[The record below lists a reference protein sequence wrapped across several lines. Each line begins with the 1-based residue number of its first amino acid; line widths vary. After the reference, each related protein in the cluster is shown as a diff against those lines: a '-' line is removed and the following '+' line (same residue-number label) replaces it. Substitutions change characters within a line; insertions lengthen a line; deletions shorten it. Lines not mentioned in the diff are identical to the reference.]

1 MLKYN
6 DIISKLT
13 SEQKIRILTGVGNIS
28 GKDMRILGIPTLSAA
43 RIKSC
48 MRDVYPH
55 ATSLSHSWNTELWEK
70 VAGAKLSAMTA
81 EGVNLAIMPGAK
93 IKLSP
98 YRKETTEDPYLA
110 SSLSGAY
117 LRAAKNAGTMASAA
131 GYYLTESDTE
141 WMDEEPNERIFNEY
155 IVSPYLRA
163 AEIGGSSALMTDI
176 RELSEKYGDTC
187 TYMWNAASSGVF
199 ICENA
204 SDEHT
209 VDLIARGVVCLKASA
224 NALSIAFT
232 RYKKLKSLLD
242 AGKDV
247 TTTQLEEELAA
258 RTAISEESL
267 DCALDK
273 ALELVF
279 TCAENKSEAVGEN
292 DPELPLKATLESA
305 VLLKNQNDVL
315 PLVRKRE
322 ICVVGGAAFVERQDG
337 CLAEKVAEQLK
348 TLGYEKVTTHKGYDM
363 NDYGIIEKEALEACK
378 RSDVTILFVGMGLD
392 AERRIHRSEKM
403 TLPPNQLLFA
413 DKLAALGKSVV
424 AVMLSEHAP
433 DIGFAERFDG
443 LLLTPTE
450 IGSSALATVMILT
463 GLYNPSGR
471 LAYSLYS
478 GTEKA
483 MKKAKAYIHRYGMSV
498 GPFIGYRY
506 YDTAEIDAGYPF
518 GYGLSYTEFQYSK
531 ISVNGNTVS
540 FTVKNTGKLAGVE
553 TSQIYIGHKA
563 SAVLRPKKELCGFV
577 KTELAAGESKQVSVT
592 FEAPK
597 VWVNGEFVT
606 EKGEYTVYVG
616 SSVTDIRLKSKYM
629 SEGVT
634 LENDG
639 ARLSDYLQSCSNITE
654 GNFTLEANYGIMKK
668 TVKNILVGVG
678 SVALA
683 ISLAVFNITTGQMS
697 LFLGILAGVLAIVSI
712 IFFII
717 EAVERSKA
725 HKADRNKINEANKEY
740 FKDAEQVP
748 VLSTE
753 KMFKDEFD
761 VIKRDIHAEE
771 EVFGEIADFDASEYI
786 DDNFLVKNAAAEFSK
801 FAEERGF
808 KLTRGVAENLFV
820 SFTTSRLLVF
830 SGLSPEDFRNV
841 VRLLAEYFET
851 NPYIDNAQRPADSEE
866 DIGENVF
873 FSFDSQWDSKGK
885 NILTALQ
892 SASNVGHKVQL
903 AAIEG
908 MTAENVMAWLEPF
921 MRYISHPKKRNE
933 IRIFDGHG
941 KNYGYNIAKNLW
953 LVINLAEGE
962 RLDTFPVPVLKCAA
976 TVRISYVGCDY
987 AKEQTACH
995 GLNAEQVDY
1004 MLVKESGKREVP
1016 EDMWKKVDRLEKYAT
1031 ERSDYSIGNKLWR
1044 DLEKQ
1049 MGMLLACDLELSD
1062 AADAAI
1068 AVKLLPSVCAELNGK
1083 LKKEDKTVLQT
1094 MEFIFGEENT
1104 QYSKAALD
1112 LIVSRGNAEKKSKPE
1127 AEEGSLPVDGEKT
1140 E

>member
-55 ATSLSHSWNTELWEK
+55 STSLSHAWNSELWER

-81 EGVNLAIMPGAK
+81 DGVNLAIMPGAR

-98 YRKETTEDPYLA
+98 YRKEVSEDPYLA

-117 LRAAKNAGTMASAA
+117 LRAAKNAGVMASAA

-141 WMDEEPNERIFNEY
+141 WMDDQPNERILNEY
-155 IVSPYLRA
+155 IAAPYLRA
-163 AEIGGSSALMTDI
+163 AEIGGSSAIMTDV
-176 RELSEKYGDTC
+176 RELSEKYGETC
-187 TYMWNAASSGVF
+187 TYMWGAADSGFF

-204 SDEHT
+204 TDEHT
-209 VDLIARGVVCLKASA
+209 VDLISRGVVCLKAST
-224 NALSIAFT
+224 NALSIAYT
-232 RYKKLKSLLD
+232 RYKKLKSMLE

-247 TTTQLEEELAA
+247 TTTQLEEELAD

-267 DCALDK
+267 DRALDR

-279 TCAENKSEAVGEN
+279 MCAQRSEELSETEAEL
-292 DPELPLKATLESA
+292 DDDLPLRSVLESG
-305 VLLKNQNDVL
+305 VLLKNQNEAL
-315 PLVRKRE
+315 PLSRKQK
-322 ICVVGGAAFVERQDG
+322 ICIVGGIAFVEGQDG
-337 CLAEKVAEQLK
+337 CLADNIKEQLN
-348 TLGYEKVTTHKGYDM
+348 TLGYQKVSTYKGYDV
-363 NDYGIIEKEALEACK
+363 NDYSIIEQETLDACK
-378 RSDVTILFVGMGLD
+378 KSDAVILFVGMGLD
-392 AERRIHRSEKM
+392 TERRIHRSEKM

-413 DKLAALGKSVV
+413 DKLAALGKRVV

-433 DIGFAERFDG
+433 DVGFAEPFDG
-443 LLLTPTE
+443 LLLMPTE
-450 IGSSALATVMILT
+450 VRSSALATVMILT

-478 GTEKA
+478 GTEKI
-483 MKKAKAYIHRYGMSV
+483 MKKAKAYICRYGMSV

-506 YDTAEIDAGYPF
+506 YDTAEIDTGYPF
-518 GYGLSYTEFQYSK
+518 GHGLSYTEFQYSK
-531 ISVNGNTVS
+531 ISVKDNTVS

-553 TSQIYIGHKA
+553 TSQIYIGHKS
-563 SAVLRPKKELCGFV
+563 SACLRPKKELCGFV
-577 KTELAAGESKQVSVT
+577 KTELAAGESKQISVT
-592 FEAPK
+592 FEVPK
-597 VWVNGEFVT
+597 VWNGGEFVT

-616 SSVTDIRLKSKYM
+616 SSVTDIRLKSKYVT
-629 SEGVT
+629 EGVT

-654 GNFTLEANYGIMKK
+654 GNFTLEANYSIMKK

-678 SVALA
+678 SLA
-683 ISLAVFNITTGQMS
+683 IAIGLAVFNITTGHMS
-697 LFLGILAGVLAIVSI
+697 LFLGIIAGILAVVSI

-717 EAVERSKA
+717 EAVERSIA
-725 HKADRNKINEANKEY
+725 HKDDRKKINEANKEY

-761 VIKRDIHAEE
+761 VVKRDTGVEE
-771 EVFGEIADFDASEYI
+771 EAFGDILDFDASEYI
-786 DDNFLVKNAAAEFSK
+786 DDNFRIKDVAAEFSK

-808 KLTRGVAENLFV
+808 KLTRGVAENLFA

-830 SGLSPEDFRNV
+830 SGLSSEDFRNV
-841 VRLLAEYFET
+841 IRLLAEYFET
-851 NPYIDNAQRPADSEE
+851 TPYIDNAMRPEDAEE
-866 DIGENVF
+866 DIGDNVF
-873 FSFDSQWDSKGK
+873 FSFDSQWDRKSK

-903 AAIEG
+903 AAIED
-908 MTAENVMAWLEPF
+908 MTAENVTEWLEPF
-921 MRYISHPKKRNE
+921 MRYVRHPKKRNE
-933 IRIFDGHG
+933 IRIYDGHG
-941 KNYGYNIAKNLW
+941 KNYGYNIARNLW
-953 LVINLAEGE
+953 LVVNLAEGE
-962 RLDTFPVPVLKCAA
+962 RLESFPSAVLKCAA
-976 TVRISYVGCDY
+976 AVRISYVQCEY
-987 AKEQTACH
+987 AEEQTPCH
-995 GLNAEQVDY
+995 GLTSEQVDY
-1004 MLVKESGKREVP
+1004 MLVKESSKKEVP
-1016 EDMWKKVDRLEKYAT
+1016 EDMWKKVDRLERYAS
-1031 ERSDYSIGNKLWR
+1031 EHSDYSIGNKLWR

-1049 MGMLLACDLELSD
+1049 MGMLLACDLELID

-1083 LKKEDKTVLQT
+1083 LSKEDKTVLQT
-1094 MEFIFGEENT
+1094 MEFIFGEENI
-1104 QYSKAALD
+1104 QYSKAMLD
-1112 LIVSRGNAEKKSKPE
+1112 LIASRGNTAKN
-1127 AEEGSLPVDGEKT
+1127 
-1140 E
+1140 